1 MKFINDE
8 NAYTTSLIMII
19 LLIPIFM
26 LIIFTISQYEHDI
39 NNTADNLETN
49 KIKSISNDLKTET
62 KQVSKES
69 LHEVSLNVTHNKKAL
84 SDSRKIIKKL
94 IQEKIDSKLTSY
106 KAEGINVTV
115 NILNIDSSD
124 DPFKAKLKY
133 AYNVS
138 SKNNKINREETVL
151 IEYTDEKYPV
161 YDPLPTLKTGVNMN
175 TTIINY
181 NTQLEKILTG
191 NNSNTY
197 NNATQGA
204 VIKKC
209 PVEDYSQHGNSN
221 TTIINCLNNHYY
233 HNSHDGL
240 CLFCRLENKTSCNH
254 YGFET
259 FIIPTETRNQAP
271 VSIDHVL
278 LNDIS
283 TQYEG
288 DRIILNNTTIIYL
301 DNGHKTKYG
310 L

>member
-1 MKFINDE
+1 
-8 NAYTTSLIMII
+8 
-19 LLIPIFM
+19 
-26 LIIFTISQYEHDI
+26 
-39 NNTADNLETN
+39 
-49 KIKSISNDLKTET
+49 
-62 KQVSKES
+62 
-69 LHEVSLNVTHNKKAL
+69 
-84 SDSRKIIKKL
+84 
-94 IQEKIDSKLTSY
+94 
-106 KAEGINVTV
+106 
-115 NILNIDSSD
+115 
-124 DPFKAKLKY
+124 
-133 AYNVS
+133 
-138 SKNNKINREETVL
+138 
-151 IEYTDEKYPV
+151 
-161 YDPLPTLKTGVNMN
+161 MN

-278 LNDIS
+278 LNDIN